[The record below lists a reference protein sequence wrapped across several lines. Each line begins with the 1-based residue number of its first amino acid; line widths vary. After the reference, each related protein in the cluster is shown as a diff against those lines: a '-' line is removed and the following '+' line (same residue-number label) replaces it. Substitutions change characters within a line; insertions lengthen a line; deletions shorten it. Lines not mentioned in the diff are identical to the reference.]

1 MGGLLSC
8 VIDVK
13 NKMCM
18 KKIERHTT
26 NTRKGGRNMTNR
38 NGSKGAVIKG
48 HQSPANLIRNL
59 ALNLK
64 LVMIIKEKN
73 IVLKG
78 NQKGVK

>member
-38 NGSKGAVIKG
+38 NGSKG
-48 HQSPANLIRNL
+48 S
-59 ALNLK
+59 
-64 LVMIIKEKN
+64 
-73 IVLKG
+73 G
-78 NQKGVK
+78 NQGSPKVWPV